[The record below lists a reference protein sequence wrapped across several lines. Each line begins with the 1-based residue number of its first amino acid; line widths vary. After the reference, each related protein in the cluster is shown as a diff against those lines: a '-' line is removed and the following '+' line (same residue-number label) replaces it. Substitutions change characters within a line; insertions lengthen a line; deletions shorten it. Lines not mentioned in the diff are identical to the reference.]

1 MSEDKI
7 ARMNET
13 LQRIAA
19 LPEHEA
25 QCLPGIFY
33 TDPDYFQHEVETF
46 LMKEWHVLGRADEVA
61 KPGDYFVTNLFN
73 ENLLVVRGDDG
84 EVRVL
89 SNLCRHRGMPLME
102 GKGSTRRFT
111 CAYHAWAYGRAG
123 ELLNAPRMRD
133 KGVTAE
139 NCSLPTFR
147 SEVWNG
153 FIYCNLDDNAAP
165 LSPRLGQLDALLTNY
180 KPESFRIVREFE
192 EDWHTN
198 WKCLV
203 ENFMEAYHLSVVHP
217 ETLHPY
223 TPTGLSRKSMSDDSF
238 TSYCAN
244 YPESASS
251 RGVGAEGLTEDERRR
266 STLFNLFPTQ
276 IASQAATLLVS
287 FSIKPLSVD
296 KIRVRWTMST
306 YGDELTQDELEAR
319 IALWLE
325 VNRED
330 REKLERMQKALA
342 SRHAPSG
349 HLAPRDFEGTIWD
362 FYRYLARADRTDA
375 GLGARPEGVLA
386 GVRVAS

>member
-1 MSEDKI
+1 MHMID
-7 ARMNET
+7 NLTNT
-13 LQRIAA
+13 LRDIAA
-19 LPEHEA
+19 LPEPEA
-25 QCLPGIFY
+25 QCLPGRFY
-33 TDPDYFQHEVETF
+33 TDPDYFRHEVDTF
-46 LMKEWHVLGRADEVA
+46 LSKEWHCLGRADEVPN
-61 KPGDYFVTNLFN
+61 PGDYVVTQLF
-73 ENLLVVRGDDG
+73 EEPLLVVRGDDG
-84 EVRVL
+84 EVRVM
-89 SNLCRHRGMPLME
+89 SNLCRHRGMPLVE
-102 GKGSTRRFT
+102 GTGSTRRFV
-111 CAYHAWAYGRAG
+111 CSYHAWTYGRSG

-133 KGVTAE
+133 KGVTAK

-147 SEVWNG
+147 SEIWNG
-153 FIYCNLDDNAAP
+153 FIYANLDNDALP
-165 LSPRLGQLDALLTNY
+165 LSTRLEQLDQLLANY
-180 KPESFRIVREFE
+180 RPGDMRIVRTFE

-244 YPESASS
+244 YPDAATP
-251 RGVGAEGLTEDERRR
+251 RGLGAPALTDEERRR

-287 FSIKPLSVD
+287 FSIMPLAVD

-306 YGDELTQDELEAR
+306 YGDELTQDELEER

-330 REKLERMQKALA
+330 REKLERMQKALS
-342 SRHAPSG
+342 SRYAPSG
-349 HLAPRDFEGTIWD
+349 QLAPRDYEGTIWD
-362 FYRYLARADRTDA
+362 FYRYLGRQTEPAHQPLRI
-375 GLGARPEGVLA
+375 
-386 GVRVAS
+386 VAEA

>member
-1 MSEDKI
+1 MINAKI
-7 ARMNET
+7 DAMNET
-13 LQRIAA
+13 LRQIAS

-25 QCLPGIFY
+25 HCLPGRFY
-33 TDPDYFQHEVETF
+33 TDPDYFDYEVENV
-46 LMKEWHVLGRADEVA
+46 LKKEWHVLGRADEIA
-61 KPGDYFVTNLFN
+61 KPGDYFVTQLFN
-73 ENLLVVRGDDG
+73 ENLLVVRGEDG

-89 SNLCRHRGMPLME
+89 SNLCRHRDMPLME
-102 GKGSTRRFT
+102 GKGSTRRFI
-111 CAYHAWAYGRAG
+111 CSYHAWAYGRSG

-133 KGVTAE
+133 KGVSAE
-139 NCSLPTFR
+139 NCSLPSFR
-147 SEVWNG
+147 SEIWNG
-153 FIYCNLDDNAAP
+153 FIYCNLDDAAAP
-165 LSPRLGQLDALLTNY
+165 LSARLGQLGALLANY
-180 KPESFRIVREFE
+180 QPQDFRIVREFE
-192 EDWHTN
+192 EEWHTN

-203 ENFMEAYHLSVVHP
+203 ENFMEAYHLSIVHP

-244 YPESASS
+244 YPDSAQS
-251 RGVGAEGLTEDERRR
+251 RGMGAPGLPEDERRR

-287 FSIKPLSVD
+287 FAIKPISVD
-296 KIRVRWTMST
+296 RICVRWTMST
-306 YGDELTQDELEAR
+306 YGDELTQDELEER

-330 REKLERMQKALA
+330 REKLEKMQKALS

-362 FYRYLARADRTDA
+362 FYRYLGRAIPQPDY
-375 GLGARPEGVLA
+375 P
-386 GVRVAS
+386 